1 MKCYD
6 NGVYREMTE
15 TEIMEIAESAEL
27 TAAQRINYLKLKLS
41 KTDYKAIKYAEG
53 LISDEDYATVKAE
66 RQDWRNEINALEAEV
81 SIRNGSTTDA
91 MKGGEN

>member
-1 MKCYD
+1 
-6 NGVYREMTE
+6 MTE

-81 SIRNGSTTDA
+81 SIRNGSTTDDV
-91 MKGGEN
+91 KGGEN

>member
-15 TEIMEIAESAEL
+15 TETREIAESAEL

-41 KTDYKAIKYAEG
+41 ETDYKAIKYAEG

-66 RQDWRNEINALEAEV
+66 RQDWRNKINALESEV
-81 SIRNGSTTDA
+81 YLQNRSTINA
-91 MKGGEN
+91 VKGGEN